1 MSAPSSTSTAKLEIK
16 GEEQSKPKVSTGES
30 GVSKKDAI
38 RMAQCCCGNMKLTC
52 LGDPIRVSVCHCYEC
67 QRRTGS
73 AFGAQARYSY
83 SKVKI
88 EEKVSSTVYSRKGD
102 ENAGKI
108 HFHFCPNC
116 GSTVYYRF
124 DGMDDMLIVT
134 LGSFADKD
142 FPEPTLSVYEDRAH
156 SWSQMTHSTCTQ
168 HWA

>member
-108 HFHFCPNC
+108 HFHFCPKF
-116 GSTVYYRF
+116 V
-124 DGMDDMLIVT
+124 
-134 LGSFADKD
+134 
-142 FPEPTLSVYEDRAH
+142 
-156 SWSQMTHSTCTQ
+156 
-168 HWA
+168 